1 MQTLR
6 HLAIIMDGNGR
17 WARAK
22 NHPRIW
28 GHLRGAQVVKKVI
41 EWVDK
46 REIKTLTLFAFS
58 AENWARPPEEVSF
71 LMTLLQRHLNRETDN
86 LIKQNIKFKTI
97 GDLSGLAPGIRN
109 SIEKAT
115 TLTQFNTGLELV
127 FAVNYGGR
135 QEIKSAFK
143 TALELVK
150 QGEITPERA
159 AENFESFLDTHGI
172 LDPDLIIRTSGE
184 MRLSNFL
191 LWQSAYSEFYFT
203 SVLWPDFKEHDLD
216 KAIASFEKRQRRFGS
231 LVREDENL

>member
-1 MQTLR
+1 MQRLR

-17 WARAK
+17 WAKAK

-28 GHLRGAQVVKKVI
+28 GHLRGARVVKKVI
-41 EWVDK
+41 EWVQK

-58 AENWARPPEEVSF
+58 SENWARPPEEVAF
-71 LMTLLQRHLNRETDN
+71 LMTLLQRHLARETQN
-86 LIKQNIKFKTI
+86 LVAQNIKFRTI
-97 GDLSGLAPGIRN
+97 GNLTGLSPGIRAA
-109 SIEKAT
+109 IEKAT

-135 QEIKSAFK
+135 QEIKNAFK

-150 QGEITPERA
+150 QGELTPERA
-159 AENFESFLDTHGI
+159 AENFEGFLDTHGI
-172 LDPDLIIRTSGE
+172 SDPDLVLRTSGE

-203 SVLWPDFKEHDLD
+203 PVLWPDFKEPDLD
-216 KAIASFEKRQRRFGS
+216 RAISSFEQRQRRFGAVIS
-231 LVREDENL
+231 ENEKL